1 MSTRARRLE
10 PQVKNKSEPGLPEV
24 SYYPPMVVTLL
35 AAVFL
40 LVVLGLLT
48 LITGLTAIT
57 QLGLT
62 GSNGSSGSG
71 LTLVACGLVSLLCLG
86 ATAFF
91 VWSVIKGVRDLFTP
105 IYYTRGTVA
114 DKRVIGGRRAGTWLG
129 VFPRY
134 SGPDLAVASEVAGA
148 KPVRYGDTFNSDQSR
163 GTVEPTKSSG
173 YLSADRI
180 SADTAETGTQRRIY
194 RVDPASHAAL
204 EAGDEVLVAHSRYLE
219 HIFYVARLNNC
230 EWESYRNRA
239 LI

>member
-1 MSTRARRLE
+1 MSTRASRSTHQANSSSERGL
-10 PQVKNKSEPGLPEV
+10 PQVN
-24 SYYPPMVVTLL
+24 YYPPMLVTLI

-40 LVVLGLLT
+40 LVVLVLLT
-48 LITGLTAIT
+48 IITGLASIT
-57 QLGLT
+57 QIGRV
-62 GSNGSSGSG
+62 SNNESAGSG
-71 LTLVACGLVSLLCLG
+71 LTLAACGLVSLLCLA

-105 IYYTRGTVA
+105 IYYTRGVVA

-129 VFPRY
+129 IFPTY
-134 SGPDLAVASEVAGA
+134 SGPDLSAASQASGIPGGPSAG
-148 KPVRYGDTFNSDQSR
+148 QSR
-163 GTVEPTKSSG
+163 WPSAPRKSSG

-180 SADTAETGTQRRIY
+180 SSEDADSGLARRRIF

-204 EAGDEVLVAHSRYLE
+204 QAGDEVLVAHSRFLE
-219 HIFYVARLNNC
+219 HIFYVARLNDG

>member
-1 MSTRARRLE
+1 MKPEIKGSSERGL
-10 PQVKNKSEPGLPEV
+10 PQVN
-24 SYYPPMVVTLL
+24 YYPPVVITLI
-35 AAVFL
+35 AATFL
-40 LVVLGLLT
+40 LVVLVLLT

-57 QLGLT
+57 QVGRV
-62 GSNGSSGSG
+62 GNNESPGSG

-105 IYYTRGTVA
+105 RYYTRGVVA

-129 VFPRY
+129 VFPSY
-134 SGPDLAVASEVAGA
+134 SGSDLSVASQAASPQPSG
-148 KPVRYGDTFNSDQSR
+148 YGGRSR
-163 GTVEPTKSSG
+163 GAQGQGGATSRKSSG

-180 SADTAETGTQRRIY
+180 SADEGETTPTRRIF
-194 RVDPASHAAL
+194 RVDPASHAVL
-204 EAGDEVLVAHSRYLE
+204 QAGDEVLVAHSRFLE
-219 HIFYVARLNNC
+219 HIFYVARLNEG